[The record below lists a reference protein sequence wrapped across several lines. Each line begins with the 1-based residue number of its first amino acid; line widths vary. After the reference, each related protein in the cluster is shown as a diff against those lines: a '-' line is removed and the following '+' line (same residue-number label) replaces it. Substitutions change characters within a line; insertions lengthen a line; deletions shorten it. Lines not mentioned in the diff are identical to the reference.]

1 MKMNKYTLIND
12 DRMKLLK
19 KLKDN
24 SVQLIITSPPYN
36 IGKSYEKRIP
46 LNEYIE
52 QQEET
57 LIECYRVLK
66 DKGSLCWQIGNYI
79 DWKSNMTPL
88 DIPIFNI
95 CNDLG
100 LKLRNRIV
108 WHYGHGLHSSNKF
121 SGRYQTIMW
130 FSKSDKY
137 IFNLDAVRVPQKY
150 PGKLSYKGPNKGKYS
165 GNINGKNPS
174 DVWGIP
180 NIKSNHIEKTIH
192 PCQFPIELAERL
204 ILALSNKNDLVID
217 PYAGVGTTLCAA
229 LKNKRR
235 SAGSEIKKKYINI
248 TKKRIKL
255 LKKGKLPF
263 RPLFSSIK
271 IAEPNSKL
279 YRRN

>member
-1 MKMNKYTLIND
+1 MNKYTLIND

-46 LNEYIE
+46 LNEYMD

-66 DKGSLCWQIGNYI
+66 DKGSLCWQVGNYI

-108 WHYGHGLHSSNKF
+108 WHYGHGLHSHNRF
-121 SGRYQTIMW
+121 SGRYETIMW

-137 IFNLDAVRVPQKY
+137 TFNLDTVRVPQKY
-150 PGKLSYKGPNKGKYS
+150 PGKLSYRGPNKGKYS
-165 GNINGKNPS
+165 GNKNGKNPS
-174 DVWGIP
+174 DVWIIP
-180 NIKSNHIEKTIH
+180 NVKSNHKEKTIH

-204 ILALSNKNDLVID
+204 ILALSNKNDLVVD

-248 TKKRIKL
+248 AKKRIKL
-255 LKKGKLPF
+255 LKQGKLKF
-263 RPLFSSIK
+263 RPSYTPIK
-271 IAEPNSKL
+271 IAGPNSKL

>member
-1 MKMNKYTLIND
+1 MNKYTLIND

-46 LNEYIE
+46 LNEYMD

-66 DKGSLCWQIGNYI
+66 DKGSLCWQVGNYI
-79 DWKSNMTPL
+79 NWKTNMTPL

-95 CNDLG
+95 CNELG

-108 WHYGHGLHSSNKF
+108 WHYGHGLHSHNRF
-121 SGRYQTIMW
+121 SGRYETIMW

-137 IFNLDAVRVPQKY
+137 IFNLDTVRVPQKY

-174 DVWGIP
+174 DVWIIP
-180 NIKSNHIEKTIH
+180 NVKSNHKEKTIH

-204 ILALSNKNDLVID
+204 ILALSNKNDLVVD

-235 SAGSEIKKKYINI
+235 SAGSETKKKYVNI
-248 TKKRIKL
+248 AKKRIKL
-255 LKKGKLPF
+255 LKKGKLRY
-263 RPLFSSIK
+263 RPIYLPIQAVGPS
-271 IAEPNSKL
+271 SKL

>member
-204 ILALSNKNDLVID
+204 ILALSNKNDLVVD
-217 PYAGVGTTLCAA
+217 PYMGVGTTLCAA
-229 LKNKRR
+229 LKNRRR
-235 SAGSEIKKKYINI
+235 SAGSEIKKKYVNI
-248 TKKRIKL
+248 AKKRIKL
-255 LKKGKLPF
+255 LKKGKLPI
-263 RPLFSSIK
+263 RPTYSPIHV
-271 IAEPNSKL
+271 AGPNSKL
-279 YRRN
+279 NKRT

>member
-174 DVWGIP
+174 DVWNIP
-180 NIKSNHIEKTIH
+180 NVKNNHREKTIH

-263 RPLFSSIK
+263 RPTYSPIYE
-271 IAEPNSKL
+271 AGPNSKL

>member
-1 MKMNKYTLIND
+1 MNKYTLIND

-46 LNEYIE
+46 LNEYMD

-66 DKGSLCWQIGNYI
+66 DKGSLCWQVGNYI

-95 CNDLG
+95 CNGLG

-108 WHYGHGLHSSNKF
+108 WHYGHGLHSHNRF
-121 SGRYQTIMW
+121 SGRYETIMW

-137 IFNLDAVRVPQKY
+137 TFNLDTVRVPQKY

-174 DVWGIP
+174 DVWIIP
-180 NIKSNHIEKTIH
+180 NVKSNHKEKTIH

-204 ILALSNKNDLVID
+204 ILALSNKNDLVVD

-235 SAGSEIKKKYINI
+235 SAGSEIKKKYINVA
-248 TKKRIKL
+248 KKRIKL
-255 LKKGKLPF
+255 LKQGKLKF
-263 RPLFSSIK
+263 RPSYTPIK
-271 IAEPNSKL
+271 IAGPNSKL

>member
-1 MKMNKYTLIND
+1 MHKYTLIND

-36 IGKSYEKRIP
+36 IGKSYEKKIP

-66 DKGSLCWQIGNYI
+66 DKGSLCWQVGNYI
-79 DWKSNMTPL
+79 NGKANITPL

-100 LKLRNRIV
+100 LKLRNRII
-108 WHYGHGLHSSNKF
+108 WHYGHGLHSHNKF
-121 SGRYQTIMW
+121 SGRYETIMW

-137 IFNLDAVRVPQKY
+137 TFNLDTVRVPQKY

-174 DVWGIP
+174 DVWIIP
-180 NIKSNHIEKTIH
+180 NVKSKHKEKTVH

-204 ILALSNKNDLVID
+204 ILALSNKNDLVVD

-235 SAGSEIKKKYINI
+235 SAGSEIKKKYVNI
-248 TKKRIKL
+248 AKKRIKL

-263 RPLFSSIK
+263 RPSYQPISE
-271 IAEPNSKL
+271 AGPNSKL

>member
-1 MKMNKYTLIND
+1 MNQYTLIND

-52 QQEET
+52 QQKET

-66 DKGSLCWQIGNYI
+66 DKGSLCWQVGNYI
-79 DWKSNMTPL
+79 DWKSSITPL

-95 CNDLG
+95 CNELG

-108 WHYGHGLHSSNKF
+108 WHYGHGLHSHNRF
-121 SGRYQTIMW
+121 SGRYETIMW

-137 IFNLDAVRVPQKY
+137 TFNLDTVRVPQKY

-174 DVWGIP
+174 DVWIIP
-180 NIKSNHIEKTIH
+180 NVKSNHKEKTIH

-204 ILALSNKNDLVID
+204 ILALSNKNDLVVD

-248 TKKRIKL
+248 AKKRIKL
-255 LKKGKLPF
+255 LKKGKLRYRSMYLP
-263 RPLFSSIK
+263 IQ
-271 IAEPNSKL
+271 EVGPNSKL

>member
-1 MKMNKYTLIND
+1 MNKYTLIND

-46 LNEYIE
+46 LNEYMD

-66 DKGSLCWQIGNYI
+66 DKGSLCWQVGNYI

-108 WHYGHGLHSSNKF
+108 WHYGHGLHSHNRF
-121 SGRYQTIMW
+121 SGRYETIMW

-137 IFNLDAVRVPQKY
+137 TFNLDTVRVPQKY

-174 DVWGIP
+174 DVWIIP
-180 NIKSNHIEKTIH
+180 NVKSNHKEKTIH

-204 ILALSNKNDLVID
+204 ILALSNKNDLVVD

-235 SAGSEIKKKYINI
+235 SAGSEIKKKYINVA
-248 TKKRIKL
+248 KKRIKL
-255 LKKGKLPF
+255 LKQGKLKF
-263 RPLFSSIK
+263 RPSYTPIK
-271 IAEPNSKL
+271 IAGPNSKL

>member
-1 MKMNKYTLIND
+1 MNSYKIVNN

-19 KLKDN
+19 KLKSN

-46 LNEYIE
+46 LNEYMN

-66 DKGSLCWQIGNYI
+66 DKGSLCWQVGNYI

-108 WHYGHGLHSSNKF
+108 WHYGHGLHSHNRF
-121 SGRYQTIMW
+121 SGRYETIMW

-137 IFNLDAVRVPQKY
+137 TFNLDTVRVPQKY

-174 DVWGIP
+174 DVWIIP
-180 NIKSNHIEKTIH
+180 NVKSNHKEKTIH

-204 ILALSNKNDLVID
+204 ILALSNKNDLVVD

-235 SAGSEIKKKYINI
+235 SAGSEIKKKYINVA
-248 TKKRIKL
+248 KKRIKL
-255 LKKGKLPF
+255 LKQGKLKF
-263 RPLFSSIK
+263 RPSYTPIK
-271 IAEPNSKL
+271 IAGPNSKL

>member
-1 MKMNKYTLIND
+1 MNQYTLVNG
-12 DRMKLLK
+12 DRMKFLK
-19 KLKDN
+19 KLKNN

-36 IGKSYEKRIP
+36 IGKSYEKRVP
-46 LNEYIE
+46 LNKYIE

-100 LKLRNRIV
+100 LKLRNRII
-108 WHYGHGLHSSNKF
+108 WHYGHGLHSHNKF
-121 SGRYQTIMW
+121 SGRYETIMW
-130 FSKSDKY
+130 FTKSDKY
-137 IFNLDAVRVPQKY
+137 IFNLDKVRVPQKY

-174 DVWGIP
+174 DVWNIP
-180 NIKSNHIEKTIH
+180 NVKNNHREKTIH
-192 PCQFPIELAERL
+192 PCQFPVELAERL
-204 ILALSNKNDLVID
+204 ILALSNKNDLIVD
-217 PYAGVGTTLCAA
+217 PYMGVGTTLCAA
-229 LKNKRR
+229 LKNRRR
-235 SAGSEIKKKYINI
+235 SAGSEIKKKYVNI
-248 TKKRIKL
+248 AKKRIKL

-263 RPLFSSIK
+263 RPTYLPIHK
-271 IAEPNSKL
+271 AGANSKL
-279 YRRN
+279 YRRND

>member
-1 MKMNKYTLIND
+1 MNRYTLIND

-66 DKGSLCWQIGNYI
+66 DKGSLCWQVGNYI
-79 DWKSNMTPL
+79 DWKSNITPL

-95 CNDLG
+95 CNELG

-108 WHYGHGLHSSNKF
+108 WHYGHGLHSHNRF
-121 SGRYQTIMW
+121 SGRYETIMW

-137 IFNLDAVRVPQKY
+137 IFNLDTVRVPQKY

-174 DVWGIP
+174 DVWIIP
-180 NIKSNHIEKTIH
+180 NVKSNHKEKTIH

-204 ILALSNKNDLVID
+204 ILALSNKNDLVVD

-248 TKKRIKL
+248 AIKRIKL

-263 RPLFSSIK
+263 RPSYQPIYE
-271 IAEPNSKL
+271 AEPNSKL

>member
-1 MKMNKYTLIND
+1 MPKYNLVNA

-19 KLKDN
+19 KLENN

-36 IGKSYEKRIP
+36 IGKIYEKKQT
-46 LNEYIE
+46 LKSYLFE
-52 QQEET
+52 QEKT
-57 LIECYRVLK
+57 LRECVRVLK
-66 DKGSLCWQIGNYI
+66 KTGSLCWQVGNYI
-79 DWKSNMTPL
+79 KDKSEIIPL
-88 DIPIFNI
+88 DILIYNI
-95 CNDLG
+95 CEKLG

-108 WHYGHGLHSSNKF
+108 WHYGHGLHSHNKF
-121 SGRYQTIMW
+121 SGRYETIMW
-130 FSKSDKY
+130 FTKSDKY
-137 IFNLDAVRVPQKY
+137 IFNLDKVRVPQKY

-174 DVWGIP
+174 DVWIIP
-180 NIKSNHIEKTIH
+180 NVKSNHREKTIH

-204 ILALSNKNDLVID
+204 ILALSNKNDLVLD

-229 LKNKRR
+229 LKNKR
-235 SAGSEIKKKYINI
+235 SAAGSEIKKQYVNI
-248 TKKRIKL
+248 AKKRINL
-255 LKKGKLPF
+255 LKKEKLPV

>member
-1 MKMNKYTLIND
+1 MHKYTLINN

-66 DKGSLCWQIGNYI
+66 DKGSLCWQVGNYVNG
-79 DWKSNMTPL
+79 KSEIFPL

-95 CNDLG
+95 CNELG
-100 LKLRNRIV
+100 LKLRNRII
-108 WHYGHGLHSSNKF
+108 WHYEHGFHAHNRF
-121 SGRYQTIMW
+121 SGRYETIIW
-130 FSKSDKY
+130 FTKSDKY
-137 IFNLDAVRVPQKY
+137 TFNLDNVRVPQKY

-174 DVWGIP
+174 DVWIIP
-180 NIKSNHIEKTIH
+180 NVKSNHIEKTIH

-204 ILALSNKNDLVID
+204 ILALSNKNDLVLD

-229 LKNKRR
+229 LKNRRR
-235 SAGSEIKKKYINI
+235 SAGSEIKKRYVNI
-248 TKKRIKL
+248 AKNRIKL

-263 RPLFSSIK
+263 RPIFEPIK
-271 IAEPNSKL
+271 VAGPNSKL
-279 YRRN
+279 YKRN

>member
-1 MKMNKYTLIND
+1 MNQYTLVNG
-12 DRMKLLK
+12 DRMKFLK
-19 KLKDN
+19 KLKNN

-36 IGKSYEKRIP
+36 IGKSYEKRVP
-46 LNEYIE
+46 LNKYIE

-263 RPLFSSIK
+263 RPIYFPIK
-271 IAEPNSKL
+271 MAGPNSSL

>member
-1 MKMNKYTLIND
+1 MNRYTLIND

-46 LNEYIE
+46 LNEYFD

-66 DKGSLCWQIGNYI
+66 DKGSLCWQVGNYI

-108 WHYGHGLHSSNKF
+108 WHYGHGLHSHNRF
-121 SGRYQTIMW
+121 SGRYETIMW

-137 IFNLDAVRVPQKY
+137 IFNLDTVRVPQKY

-174 DVWGIP
+174 DVWIIP
-180 NIKSNHIEKTIH
+180 NVKSNHKEKTIH

-204 ILALSNKNDLVID
+204 ILALSNKNDLVVD
-217 PYAGVGTTLCAA
+217 PYMGVGTTLCAA
-229 LKNKRR
+229 LKNRRR
-235 SAGSEIKKKYINI
+235 SAGSEIKKKYVNI
-248 TKKRIKL
+248 AKKRIKL

-263 RPLFSSIK
+263 RPTYLPIHK
-271 IAEPNSKL
+271 AGANSKL
-279 YRRN
+279 YRRND